1 MFGIDQ
7 ISWGR
12 FSGFI
17 VSLLLLWYL
26 SVMLW
31 AWLGMKSRNQNLHFE
46 DDFSVPALAESG
58 GPVLVSS
65 KDYPSELIP
74 LRLSEDLALPV
85 SLYEETGLDEGYLI
99 DCFSDPGDAQ
109 LSKILEQVQF
119 QQ

>member
-17 VSLLLLWYL
+17 LCILILWYL
-26 SVMLW
+26 SVILW
-31 AWLGMKSRNQNLHFE
+31 AWIRMKNRNQKLLFE
-46 DDFSVPALAESG
+46 NDFSVPAVAESG

-74 LRLSEDLALPV
+74 LRLSDDLALPV

-99 DCFSDPGDAQ
+99 DCFSNPDNPQ

>member
-17 VSLLLLWYL
+17 ISLLFFWYL
-26 SVMLW
+26 SVILW
-31 AWLGMKSRNQNLHFE
+31 AWLRMKSRNQNLLFE
-46 DDFSVPALAESG
+46 DDFSVPALAEPC

-74 LRLSEDLALPV
+74 LRLSDDLALPV
-85 SLYEETGLDEGYLI
+85 SLYEETGIDEGYPI
-99 DCFSDPGDAQ
+99 ACFMNPGDAH
-109 LSKILEQVQF
+109 LPKILEQVQF

>member
-17 VSLLLLWYL
+17 VSLLLFWYL
-26 SVMLW
+26 SVILW
-31 AWLGMKSRNQNLHFE
+31 AWLRMKSRNQNLLFE

-58 GPVLVSS
+58 EPVLVSS
-65 KDYPSELIP
+65 KDYPSAVIP
-74 LRLSEDLALPV
+74 LRLSDDLALPV
-85 SLYEETGLDEGYLI
+85 SLYEETGIDEGYPI
-99 DCFSDPGDAQ
+99 ECFMNPGDAQ